1 MMLPLATDVRMRTLP
16 YANAFVI
23 GLTVAVYA
31 WTGPAHAYE
40 HHPFILTYWSPSGI
54 LGHIFMHGDFW
65 HLAGNMLFLWVFGNA
80 VCSRIGN
87 LWYPLLYLG
96 LGVVSAMLA
105 MPEPGSGAVGAS
117 AAINGVIGLFIILFP
132 LSRIKMLITVF
143 YAWGDVLWLP
153 SLFMVGL
160 WFAFDVYGLVTGA
173 GRIGYGAHVAG
184 LLSGVGLGIV
194 VVRCGWVPIYKGE
207 PSLLHVFGLEG
218 VAKAGKAPPVVRRPL
233 PPVPPQTSASWM
245 LRSNFKARHGGARGK
260 RLRCACGTV
269 LAPEPHE
276 AGTYIRCPRC
286 GGHVHVPGPRVLPA
300 SRPVGT

>member
-16 YANAFVI
+16 YANSLLVA
-23 GLTVAVYA
+23 LTVIAYLA
-31 WTGPAHAYE
+31 IGPANGYAHHA
-40 HHPFILTYWSPSGI
+40 FILTYWSPSGI

-65 HLAGNMLFLWVFGNA
+65 HLAGNMVFLWVFGNA

-96 LGVVSAMLA
+96 LGVVTAILA

-160 WFAFDVYGLVTGA
+160 WFAFDVYGLATGA
-173 GRIGYGAHVAG
+173 GRVGYGAHIAG

-194 VVRCGWVPIYKGE
+194 LVRCGWVAIYKGE
-207 PSLLHVFGLEG
+207 PSVLHVFGLEG
-218 VAKAGKAPPVVRRPL
+218 AAKAEKAPAAMRHPL
-233 PPVPPQTSASWM
+233 PPVPERPATSWT
-245 LRSNFKARHGGARGK
+245 LRSNFKARHAGARGK

-269 LAPEPHE
+269 LAPQPHD

-286 GGHVHVPGPRVLPA
+286 GGHVHVPGGPQPTLVP
-300 SRPVGT
+300 